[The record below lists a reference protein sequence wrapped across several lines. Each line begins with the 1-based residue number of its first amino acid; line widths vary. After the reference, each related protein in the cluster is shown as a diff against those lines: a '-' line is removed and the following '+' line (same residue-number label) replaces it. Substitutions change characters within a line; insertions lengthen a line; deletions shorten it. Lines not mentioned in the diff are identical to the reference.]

1 MGSGA
6 LASGMTDDAVPID
19 CPKRHELA
27 SSNVDR
33 KRDRYS
39 KRKYRGQFW
48 NRKELSF
55 FFLSSTNAT
64 RVRGTYGT
72 LTKLWKTQR
81 MHNRIKSMKNRKM
94 Q

>member
-6 LASGMTDDAVPID
+6 LASGMTDDAVPIN

-55 FFLSSTNAT
+55 FFCPRQMRQGSEVHMAHLPNYGKHNECTIESS
-64 RVRGTYGT
+64 
-72 LTKLWKTQR
+72 Q
-81 MHNRIKSMKNRKM
+81 
-94 Q
+94 

>member
-6 LASGMTDDAVPID
+6 LASGMTDDAVPIN
-19 CPKRHELA
+19 CSKRHELA

-55 FFLSSTNAT
+55 FFFVLDKCDKGQRYIWHTYQTMENTTNAQSNQ
-64 RVRGTYGT
+64 V
-72 LTKLWKTQR
+72 
-81 MHNRIKSMKNRKM
+81 NEE
-94 Q
+94 